1 MNILLLPKLTIIS
14 MRLNNI
20 FNIMSIILVIFKNII
35 IVDSDPIMLARSS
48 LLLLLFNFNNF
59 LVPYKIMK
67 SSKKFTINTSSI

>member
-1 MNILLLPKLTIIS
+1 MNILFLPKLTVIN

-20 FNIMSIILVIFKNII
+20 FNIISIILVIFKNTI
-35 IVDSDPIMLARSS
+35 IVYIEPMMLARSS
-48 LLLLLFNFNNF
+48 LLLLLFNFNNL